1 MRRLLLILLIIPF
14 LCVGQ
19 FFKYSTVYTSFS
31 MGTSMTEREN
41 FIAIDRGYEDV
52 TEINPY
58 DYNLTIGIRK
68 IARFDY
74 EYKVKTWYYGTER
87 NLSDNVT
94 IGNANGWEYLFNYS
108 FIRNRGETFNNADF
122 WLRYLGGKTVNKIQY
137 KDNQRVGLEYT
148 SLDSRLRLTK
158 GPWDF
163 TLGVVYRNHPV
174 YGISPIED
182 IWSQGENSFFDL
194 AGDFGY
200 TRQFINGDWHWYSG
214 EELLATSNDEFF
226 KHYFGE
232 AVASYNEQELEK
244 LGTQNEISAVL
255 GVSYY
260 KWSPKLWIHVWYNLL
275 PLHYGLDD
283 YSFEYGIENS
293 DWAEWDA
300 GVVFGSRITKNLGIF
315 VEGTHQRYWMKPVYE
330 LKFGFNYLFF

>member
-1 MRRLLLILLIIPF
+1 MKKLFILLLLPLLSF
-14 LCVGQ
+14 GQ
-19 FFKYSTVYTSFS
+19 FFKYSTVYTSFT
-31 MGTSMTEREN
+31 MGTSMVEREN
-41 FIAIDRGYEDV
+41 YIAIDRGYEDV

-58 DYNLTIGIRK
+58 DYNLTFGIRK

-87 NLSDNVT
+87 TVSDNVT
-94 IGNANGWEYLFNYS
+94 VGNANGWEYLLNYS
-108 FIRNRGETFNNADF
+108 FIRNRGETFNNANF
-122 WLRYLGGKTVNKIQY
+122 WLRYLGNKTVTKLQY
-137 KDNQRVGLEYT
+137 KDNQRVNLEYT
-148 SLDSRLRLTK
+148 SFDTRFRVQV
-158 GPWDF
+158 GAWDF
-163 TLGVVYRNHPV
+163 TAGIIARNHPV
-174 YGISPIED
+174 YGVNPIED
-182 IWSQGENSFFDL
+182 FWTPGESTFVEL
-194 AGDFGY
+194 AADFGY
-200 TRQFINGDWHWYSG
+200 SREFVNGDWNWFSG
-214 EELLATSNDEFF
+214 DELLATSNDEFY
-226 KHYFGE
+226 KHYFGG
-232 AVASYNEQELEK
+232 AVASFNEQELEK

-283 YSFEYGIENS
+283 YSFEYGVENS

-300 GVVFGSRITKNLGIF
+300 GVVFGSRITKHLGIF

>member
-1 MRRLLLILLIIPF
+1 MEGYKSLGSLI
-14 LCVGQ
+14 
-19 FFKYSTVYTSFS
+19 FS
-31 MGTSMTEREN
+31 
-41 FIAIDRGYEDV
+41 
-52 TEINPY
+52 EI
-58 DYNLTIGIRK
+58 
-68 IARFDY
+68 
-74 EYKVKTWYYGTER
+74 
-87 NLSDNVT
+87 
-94 IGNANGWEYLFNYS
+94 
-108 FIRNRGETFNNADF
+108 
-122 WLRYLGGKTVNKIQY
+122 
-137 KDNQRVGLEYT
+137 KD
-148 SLDSRLRLTK
+148 
-158 GPWDF
+158 
-163 TLGVVYRNHPV
+163 
-174 YGISPIED
+174 SPIED

-200 TRQFINGDWHWYSG
+200 TREFINGQWHWYSG

-260 KWSPKLWIHVWYNLL
+260 KWTPKLWIHIWYNLL

-283 YSFEYGIENS
+283 YSFEYGIEDN

-300 GVVFGSRITKNLGIF
+300 GVVFGSRITKHLGLF